1 MRISLKMVGAG
12 AIALSLYSIYCAGSQ
27 AITLPQMSQGA
38 ASEATAP
45 TVSTLRVADTSVG
58 SGGIQ
63 TWVKLTELDGRG
75 EGDRPAQT
83 LFVPSDAAFKSLP
96 PAELA
101 ALLDEPE
108 KRHAFLAASAT
119 AERVSPNQLAGRRIS
134 VNTLDGRPLII
145 DGTGGELMVGD
156 AEALD
161 VRLLPDG
168 RVIFVLD
175 HAISKDSG
183 RKDMT
188 DSDD

>member
-1 MRISLKMVGAG
+1 MRISLKMMGAG

-27 AITLPQMSQGA
+27 AITLPEA
-38 ASEATAP
+38 AVPA
-45 TVSTLRVADTSVG
+45 VSTMRVADTSLG

-75 EGDRPAQT
+75 EGERPAQT

-108 KRHAFLAASAT
+108 RRRAFLAGSAT
-119 AERVSPNQLAGRRIS
+119 AERIAPNQLAGRRIS
-134 VNTLDGRPLII
+134 VTTLDGRPLII

-161 VRLLPDG
+161 VRMLPDG
-168 RVIFVLD
+168 RVVFVLD
-175 HAISKDSG
+175 HAISKDRG
-183 RKDMT
+183 RKEVT